1 MNKYIKRM
9 QLNRRGAHLQPVNH
23 AQHEQHLAVTWSN
36 VEPINLKPGQ
46 TNKKKSFNYRASP
59 LSMHLGALHG
69 TSTLVRTTAQPTLAL
84 DDTHNDS
91 PFFFLAVWEL
101 IYHKTYHMSYSQ
113 DMARG
118 KIDHVGQNTCPTD
131 VQSNPAWALT

>member
-1 MNKYIKRM
+1 MEPWPPALLLFDRERKEERKREKFYI
-9 QLNRRGAHLQPVNH
+9 
-23 AQHEQHLAVTWSN
+23 
-36 VEPINLKPGQ
+36 
-46 TNKKKSFNYRASP
+46 
-59 LSMHLGALHG
+59 G

>member
-1 MNKYIKRM
+1 MSGFEDWHGRVTPSRLWLKSLSNIKLCR
-9 QLNRRGAHLQPVNH
+9 L
-23 AQHEQHLAVTWSN
+23 
-36 VEPINLKPGQ
+36 
-46 TNKKKSFNYRASP
+46 
-59 LSMHLGALHG
+59 LGRG